1 MRRGVNGF
9 VPERLVQVLEARRL
23 SQSTLASM
31 VGVSPTTISNWRSG
45 AQTPAPDALA
55 RLASVVNIEPE
66 WFTRPP
72 LARSTVPLFRSNAS
86 AHVAARAKLSSR
98 LQWGQELAA
107 AAEEFVDFPAV
118 ALPQRDFAE
127 PESITQ
133 SDLEASA
140 DECREKWKLGRGPIQ
155 DLMLAV
161 EGAGVLV
168 FREQTDIAQ
177 IEGLS
182 AWSLAMNRPMILL
195 SADKDNAYRSR
206 FDLGHEVGHLVC
218 HRHIE
223 RTTDK
228 ERHNMLE
235 RQAHQF
241 SGALLMPAETFARE
255 VPSHPTLDDLV
266 LLKVRWG
273 ASVAAIIMRLHA
285 LGIIDSDEKLSLF
298 KRRSARWGAKAEP
311 YDSDRA
317 PEAPRLLRRS
327 IDLIVSG
334 GVMPLDG
341 LQRHVG
347 FASVDIES
355 LAGLPEGYFGRA
367 AHVVDLARLR
377 TEPLARAKSA
387 SAESNA
393 PSQILPFRP
402 RSGA

>member
-9 VPERLVQVLEARRL
+9 VPERLVQVLEVRRL

-66 WFTRPP
+66 WFTRPTLP
-72 LARSTVPLFRSNAS
+72 RSTLPLFRSNAS
-86 AHVAARAKLSSR
+86 AHVAARAKLGSR

-107 AAEEFVDFPAV
+107 AMEDFVDFPCV
-118 ALPQRDFAE
+118 ALPERNFAE

-133 SDLEASA
+133 SDLEEAA
-140 DECREKWKLGRGPIQ
+140 DECRALWKLGRGPIQ

-182 AWSLAMNRPMILL
+182 AWSHALRRPMVLL

-218 HRHIE
+218 HRHVE
-223 RTTDK
+223 RTTDRD
-228 ERHNMLE
+228 RHNMLE

-241 SGALLMPAETFARE
+241 AGALLLPAETFARE
-255 VPSHPTLDDLV
+255 VPSHPTLDDLL
-266 LLKVRWG
+266 LLKLRWG
-273 ASVAAIIMRLHA
+273 TSVAAIIMRLHA
-285 LGIIDSDEKLSLF
+285 LGIIDDDERLLLF

-311 YDSDRA
+311 HDSDRT
-317 PEAPRLLRRS
+317 PEAPRLLRRA
-327 IDLIVSG
+327 IDLIVSEA
-334 GVMPLDG
+334 VMPLEG
-341 LQRHVG
+341 LQRHLG
-347 FASVDIES
+347 FASVDIEA
-355 LAGLPEGYFGRA
+355 LAGLPEGYFNGPA
-367 AHVVDLARLR
+367 QVVNLARLR
-377 TEPLARAKSA
+377 AEPASRAKGTSV
-387 SAESNA
+387 ESNVS
-393 PSQILPFRP
+393 SQVLPFRM
-402 RSGA
+402 R